1 MVSGREFQDRGG
13 ICILLGD
20 ACCCMAETN
29 TIGNYLSDKNKLK
42 KKNLKKKKKARAD
55 NTTKSQVLV
64 IGIW

>member
-1 MVSGREFQDRGG
+1 
-13 ICILLGD
+13 
-20 ACCCMAETN
+20 MAETN
-29 TIGNYLSDKNKLK
+29 TIGNYLSVKNKLK